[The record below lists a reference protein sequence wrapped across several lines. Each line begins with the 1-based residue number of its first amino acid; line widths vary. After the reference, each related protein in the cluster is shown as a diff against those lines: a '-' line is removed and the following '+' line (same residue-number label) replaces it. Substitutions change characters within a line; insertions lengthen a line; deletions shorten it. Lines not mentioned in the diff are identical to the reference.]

1 MEKDSKEPE
10 TVNKD
15 KSLTSAEDLEVQKVE
30 DNQKDKS
37 KAQGFGKKLQG
48 LQAGDSGMWRTTPLV
63 PNITIPHYPEHCAAC
78 NAQLAFVSG
87 SKPYMG
93 YYVLELEKNV
103 SGFGVKSQLHH
114 YYEATCECGHQTKTM
129 PGLGYVSVVEGR
141 SKNLQLQEY
150 GLVGPMLATFIAS
163 LAVRAPDVPT
173 LDSRILTRLGGRG
186 TEHRH
191 LDRCIREAGIACV
204 PVVKQLL
211 SELQTAEVIH
221 LDETPWYE
229 KGKFCWLWVAFS
241 HHHCGVSHWQS
252 QKGRTAASNY

>member
-1 MEKDSKEPE
+1 MNRPRLDSLGQMNRDYFQSLDKEKLVEVAGNLHAFAVEQLERLEQNSSNSSKPPSSDSPFEREAVEKDSTEPE

-15 KSLTSAEDLEVQKVE
+15 KSLTSSSDLEVQKVE

-48 LQAGDSGMWRTTPLV
+48 LQAGAKGMWRTTPLV

-103 SGFGVKSQLHH
+103 SGFGVICQLHH

-150 GLVGPMLATFIAS
+150 GLVGPMLATITS
-163 LAVRAPDVPT
+163 LASRYATGCPDPRFKNSYKT
-173 LDSRILTRLGGRG
+173 GW
-186 TEHRH
+186 
-191 LDRCIREAGIACV
+191 A
-204 PVVKQLL
+204 
-211 SELQTAEVIH
+211 
-221 LDETPWYE
+221 W
-229 KGKFCWLWVAFS
+229 
-241 HHHCGVSHWQS
+241 
-252 QKGRTAASNY
+252 N